1 VPAAR
6 DDAIYVEPLSGAERS
21 ERGWDSLI
29 AEVAD
34 RQHGFVERGQ
44 LLGLGMGRRAIGYRL
59 AAERLHPHHR
69 GVYGVGHRAVT
80 KHGCWMA
87 AVLAGGEGAVLSHW
101 SAAQLWGLRD
111 GIRIPV
117 QATVP
122 RARRRQTGIRFH
134 RSPLPFD
141 EITTHDGI
149 PVTTVPRT
157 ILDLAASSTPRQIE
171 RLINE
176 ADVHKLWDRLSLDD
190 LLHRHPRRAGAAALR
205 KALEGRRAG
214 ATVTK
219 SELEEMFIGFLDEF
233 GLPRPEANPGL
244 PAAATVYEPDCLWRE
259 HRLVVELDSRQ
270 FHDTIE
276 AFEADRERDRHLTL
290 AGWRTIR
297 VTHRMLTAGRR
308 ELGRD
313 LKSLLDHTP

>member
-1 VPAAR
+1 M
-6 DDAIYVEPLSGAERS
+6 
-21 ERGWDSLI
+21 
-29 AEVAD
+29 
-34 RQHGFVERGQ
+34 VERGQ
-44 LLGLGMGRRAIGYRL
+44 LSGLGLGKGAIDYRVKLRRLVPFHWGIYS
-59 AAERLHPHHR
+59 
-69 GVYGVGHRAVT
+69 VGHGDVS
-80 KHGCWMA
+80 KEGHWMA
-87 AVLAGGEGAVLSHW
+87 AVLAGGAGAVLSHR
-101 SAAQLWGLRD
+101 SAAELWGLRS
-111 GIRIPV
+111 GM
-117 QATVP
+117 TVP
-122 RARRRQTGIRFH
+122 VHVTVGTGRSARKGIRFH

-157 ILDLAASSTPRQIE
+157 ILDLAASSTSRQIE

-205 KALEGRRAG
+205 TALEGRRAG

-313 LKSLLDHTP
+313 LTSLLDHTP